1 MDRPLA
7 RESSKVESPPLPAK
21 RPSARNRREQAL
33 QLIETGIEIEPTRLL
48 CAQRLERI
56 VLSRPRGLFGGG
68 VCFDSRLEIQRSQ
81 AQAQD
86 RVEASPQRSFEAASR
101 PPRVRRTCAA
111 TPDCC
116 RSAPDVRDQAAPRA
130 VRSAV

>member
-1 MDRPLA
+1 MPSDAVAERGRLSQHGGRPLSDDDAARLRERLVVSRAIEELRRPHWYHKRNKSVIARTFLMDRPLA

-56 VLSRPRGLFGGG
+56 
-68 VCFDSRLEIQRSQ
+68 
-81 AQAQD
+81 
-86 RVEASPQRSFEAASR
+86 
-101 PPRVRRTCAA
+101 
-111 TPDCC
+111 
-116 RSAPDVRDQAAPRA
+116 
-130 VRSAV
+130 

>member
-21 RPSARNRREQAL
+21 RPSARHRREQAL

-68 VCFDSRLEIQRSQ
+68 VCFDSRLEIR
-81 AQAQD
+81 D
-86 RVEASPQRSFEAASR
+86 PKLKIASR
-101 PPRVRRTCAA
+101 LLLNDRLKPLLGLLEFVGRAPQHQTVAGQLLTCAIKLRRELYD
-111 TPDCC
+111 PLF
-116 RSAPDVRDQAAPRA
+116 
-130 VRSAV
+130 